1 MLDNLTKCIIFA
13 LRNQKL
19 CALTVNKTTT
29 QTLFF
34 SHKRKAPSEG
44 LVLIK

>member
-1 MLDNLTKCIIFA
+1 MLDNLTKCITFA

-34 SHKRKAPSEG
+34 TQTQGPKRGVS
-44 LVLIK
+44 IN

>member
-1 MLDNLTKCIIFA
+1 MLDNLTKCITFA

-29 QTLFF
+29 QTLF

>member
-1 MLDNLTKCIIFA
+1 MLDNLTKCITFA

-29 QTLFF
+29 QTHFF
-34 SHKRKAPSEG
+34 RTQTQGPKRGVS
-44 LVLIK
+44 IN